1 MQIEKAISVDAYIK
15 SHEKQE
21 DLLKRIREI
30 IQSTCLC
37 ETYKWGMPT
46 YTCDNKNLLGMGAFK
61 SHVGLWFFQ
70 GGLIRDHHKILTN
83 AQEGKTKA
91 MRQMRFEKLDDI
103 NEKILL
109 EYLEQTIA
117 NHKKGLVIK
126 AVKKTDKII
135 IPEELLKSFHKNAT
149 LEKYFNELSTGR
161 KREYIEHIT
170 SAKRDTTKS
179 KRLEKIIPL
188 ILDKKGLYD
197 KYKNC

>member
-1 MQIEKAISVDAYIK
+1 MKKTISVDTYIK

-21 DLLKRIREI
+21 DLLKKIRKI

-37 ETYKWGMPT
+37 ETFKWGMPT

-70 GGLIRDHHKILTN
+70 GGLLSDRYKLLTN

-91 MRQMRFEKLDDI
+91 MRQIRFEKLDDI

-109 EYLEQTIA
+109 YYIEQTIA

-126 AVKKTDKII
+126 AGKKTDKII
-135 IPEELLKSFHKNAT
+135 IPEELLKSFHKSAT
-149 LEKYFNELSTGR
+149 LEKSFNELTTGK

-170 SAKRDTTKS
+170 SAKRDATKS
-179 KRLEKIIPL
+179 RRLEKIIPL
-188 ILDKKGLYD
+188 VLDKKGLYD